1 MSEYV
6 SERLPSVTL
15 ADPRL
20 AILSMELEG
29 GKNLQKFL
37 LVKGQR
43 KKFHSETVMEDE
55 EKVENTWANLAWNT
69 CMSKPGL
76 GKLLVPVPNLSL
88 TDWLSWAAFCPVSE

>member
-1 MSEYV
+1 M
-6 SERLPSVTL
+6 
-15 ADPRL
+15 
-20 AILSMELEG
+20 
-29 GKNLQKFL
+29 
-37 LVKGQR
+37 KGQR
-43 KKFHSETVMEDE
+43 KKFRSETVMEDE